1 MPSSRGSSQP
11 RDQTQ
16 VSLIVSQQEFLKASL
31 GVFISYIIL
40 STFENKFLT
49 AMDLNTKTGI
59 TLTQVS
65 DLAKTLLR

>member
-1 MPSSRGSSQP
+1 MPLEEYLFHI
-11 RDQTQ
+11 
-16 VSLIVSQQEFLKASL
+16 SL
-31 GVFISYIIL
+31 L

-65 DLAKTLLR
+65 DLTKTLLR